1 MSISQL
7 KHVKN
12 LKFFREM
19 PLKIS
24 DLIEILPDFEIIV
37 KKVGTLQV
45 STPRISDNLFGDRC
59 QCSICFFSIPSV
71 LSFLSDRSDMLS
83 IKLFINELSL
93 AFLLKLNKLSEAFS

>member
-7 KHVKN
+7 KRVKN

-45 STPRISDNLFGDRC
+45 STPVFQIIYSVIVVSVQFV
-59 QCSICFFSIPSV
+59 FSAYLQS
-71 LSFLSDRSDMLS
+71 
-83 IKLFINELSL
+83 
-93 AFLLKLNKLSEAFS
+93 

>member
-45 STPRISDNLFGDRC
+45 STPVFQIIYSVIVVSVQFV
-59 QCSICFFSIPSV
+59 FSAYLQS
-71 LSFLSDRSDMLS
+71 
-83 IKLFINELSL
+83 
-93 AFLLKLNKLSEAFS
+93 